1 MEDGDTKKYHVSSL
15 IQDFVFSSR
24 KMGFSGVIA
33 SQVYDKGNR
42 DSIKCI
48 SYILTYFP
56 LPRRD
61 KSHIPQK

>member
-33 SQVYDKGNR
+33 SQVYDKG
-42 DSIKCI
+42 KYGFYKM
-48 SYILTYFP
+48 YILYSHMKYKYFP
-56 LPRRD
+56 LPR
-61 KSHIPQK
+61 